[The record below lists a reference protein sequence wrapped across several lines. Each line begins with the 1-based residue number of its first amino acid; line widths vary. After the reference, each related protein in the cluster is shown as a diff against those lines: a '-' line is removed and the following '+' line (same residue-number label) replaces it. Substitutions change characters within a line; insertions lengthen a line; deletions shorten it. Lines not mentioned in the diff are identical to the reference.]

1 MSFCVNCGVRLGASE
16 RKCPLCGVQVINPI
30 QPQRTRTPAL
40 YPPADG
46 SCSPVA
52 RFDRRTIAFVITC
65 VLALPALLS
74 AAVDWVYGDAL
85 SWSLYVLGAAVM
97 LWVFF
102 VLPLL
107 ATRAESRERSPA
119 ALLIP
124 DTVALLTYLWLIER
138 LSAPD
143 TWFVTLAL
151 PIAGTVCLL
160 VIVNAVLI
168 HRCVLR
174 GLYAL
179 VAILLAV
186 AWLVVTIEVVTG
198 WAIDQTLRVT
208 WSLLAAIPLV
218 VFVLILLLLGRNPA
232 FRADVARK
240 MHF

>member
-1 MSFCVNCGVRLGASE
+1 MSFCVNCGVRLGTGE

-30 QPQRTRTPAL
+30 QPYRAGDPAL
-40 YPPADG
+40 YPPPDDT
-46 SCSPVA
+46 CPPVT
-52 RFDRRTIAFVITC
+52 RFDRRTIAFVVTC

-74 AAVDWVYGDAL
+74 AAVNLVYGGVL
-85 SWSLYVLGAAVM
+85 SWSLYVLGAAVT
-97 LWVFF
+97 LWVLF

-107 ATRAESRERSPA
+107 PTRIELRERGPA

-124 DTVALLTYLWLIER
+124 DTVVLLTYLWLIER

-143 TWFVTLAL
+143 TWFVPLAL

-160 VIVNAVLI
+160 VIVNAILI

-179 VAILLAV
+179 VAILLSV

-208 WSLLAAIPLV
+208 WSLLAAIPIVVLV
-218 VFVLILLLLGRNPA
+218 VILILLGRNPA
-232 FRADVARK
+232 FREDVARK